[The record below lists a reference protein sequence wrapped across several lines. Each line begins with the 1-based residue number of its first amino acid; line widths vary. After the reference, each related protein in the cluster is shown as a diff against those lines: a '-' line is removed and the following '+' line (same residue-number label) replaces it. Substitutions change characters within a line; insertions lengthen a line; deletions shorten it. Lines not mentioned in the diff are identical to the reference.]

1 MDTSF
6 FYNTVLVLIS
16 LTSLLLPTYLHVHL
30 KLSLLSICGHQ
41 VLIQQVLVLFSL
53 TSLLPTCMSI
63 SNFCSS
69 FLYKSYYFPF
79 SYLHACASSTFISQ
93 HMWSSLKVFKQTSP
107 STILTN
113 FPSPFTYLHM
123 SISNLCSSFS
133 CTHFTTFP
141 SPTYLHVHHQLS
153 FLSILYKQ
161 VLVLI
166 SLTPLLFQLL
176 PTCMSASNLRIWASV
191 DISFLY
197 TRSWYCLFSCFC
209 SSFSS
214 LRSCFLHTH
223 TRQGHT

>member
-1 MDTSF
+1 MHHQLSF
-6 FYNTVLVLIS
+6 
-16 LTSLLLPTYLHVHL
+16 
-30 KLSLLSICGHQ
+30 LSISGHPLTFLNKQ
-41 VLIQQVLVLFSL
+41 VLILFSL
-53 TSLLPTCMSI
+53 TSLLLLPTCIYMSI

-69 FLYKSYYFPF
+69 FS
-79 SYLHACASSTFISQ
+79 C
-93 HMWSSLKVFKQTSP
+93 
-107 STILTN
+107 TN
-113 FPSPFTYLHM
+113 F
-123 SISNLCSSFS
+123 
-133 CTHFTTFP
+133 TTSP
-141 SPTYLHVHHQLS
+141 SPTYLHVYHQLS

-166 SLTPLLFQLL
+166 SLTLLLFQFL

-223 TRQGHT
+223 TCQRHIWQRVPGFQSPAHQSHGLQKPVSQAFLTS